1 MNTKSLFLV
10 IGLMFLSISHLYSMD
25 LEKVEAYVDND
36 NLVIK
41 IYGQGILP
49 SEFESVI
56 KNNMDLKV
64 IISVKIF
71 RRDFKPLNITTEMTN
86 YTIMRQISYDLITE
100 NFLVFDGIKFKLTP
114 SLEDVSKNIFPI
126 VFKQKIGEL
135 KALPDFSPV
144 YEDTD
149 FVVGVKM
156 RASYLDLKPPLSI
169 IASILNLGGIEGKDV
184 YSDPFLIR

>member
-10 IGLMFLSISHLYSMD
+10 IGLMFLSVSHLYSMD

-41 IYGQGILP
+41 IYGQGSLP

>member
-1 MNTKSLFLV
+1 
-10 IGLMFLSISHLYSMD
+10 MD

-41 IYGQGILP
+41 IYGQGSLP

-86 YTIMRQISYDLITE
+86 YTIMRQISYDLITG